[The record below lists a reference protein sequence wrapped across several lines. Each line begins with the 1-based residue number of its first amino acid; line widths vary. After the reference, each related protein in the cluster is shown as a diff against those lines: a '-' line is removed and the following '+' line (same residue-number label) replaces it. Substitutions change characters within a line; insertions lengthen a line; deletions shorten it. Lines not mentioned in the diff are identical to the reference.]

1 METTRKNLS
10 DTKVQLTIK
19 LGASELEAAEQVA
32 LKKLTAELKVPGF
45 RAGKAPLVVAAKH
58 VDPNALTQQTLDDA
72 LSRAVAESFL
82 SERIQALERPEVEVL
97 KFVPG
102 ESLEFTAEVDIIPEV
117 KIGDY
122 KKLTTKPEKVTVA
135 AADVND
141 IIERMRSGFSTK
153 KEVKRAAKMTDN
165 TVIDFV
171 GKKDDVAFD
180 GGTAAGYQL
189 TLGSGQFIPGF
200 EEGIVGHKPGE
211 TFDIPLKFPAE
222 YQSADLAGQD
232 VVFSVT
238 LNKIEEVVL
247 PEIDEKLAKQAGPFE
262 TVAELKADIKRELT
276 AQKEREGLEK
286 FKDALVGELV
296 EKSKVPVPAI
306 LLQDQM
312 RMVER
317 DFEQNL
323 SYQGMEIDQY
333 LETQKF
339 ADIEEWREKEV
350 KAVAEKRVKI
360 GLLLAELSKIEKIEA
375 TEQELDAH
383 VETYRQQYANNK
395 DALKQFET
403 PEVRRD
409 IANRLLTEKT
419 VERLAELNK

>member
-32 LKKLTAELKVPGF
+32 LKKLTAELKVPVF
-45 RAGKAPLVVAAKH
+45 RAGKAPLGVAAKH

-165 TVIDFV
+165 TVI
-171 GKKDDVAFD
+171 
-180 GGTAAGYQL
+180 
-189 TLGSGQFIPGF
+189 
-200 EEGIVGHKPGE
+200 
-211 TFDIPLKFPAE
+211 
-222 YQSADLAGQD
+222 
-232 VVFSVT
+232 
-238 LNKIEEVVL
+238 
-247 PEIDEKLAKQAGPFE
+247 EIYC
-262 TVAELKADIKRELT
+262 I
-276 AQKEREGLEK
+276 
-286 FKDALVGELV
+286 
-296 EKSKVPVPAI
+296 
-306 LLQDQM
+306 
-312 RMVER
+312 
-317 DFEQNL
+317 
-323 SYQGMEIDQY
+323 
-333 LETQKF
+333 
-339 ADIEEWREKEV
+339 W
-350 KAVAEKRVKI
+350 
-360 GLLLAELSKIEKIEA
+360 
-375 TEQELDAH
+375 
-383 VETYRQQYANNK
+383 
-395 DALKQFET
+395 
-403 PEVRRD
+403 
-409 IANRLLTEKT
+409 
-419 VERLAELNK
+419 